1 VNLWRICKQAR
12 ATSAFDGEG
21 ARRYPG
27 RWNHRGTPM
36 VYCTT
41 ALSLGVL
48 EVFVHLDP
56 DELPDDL
63 VAIRDELPD
72 DLVPEEVELRALPA
86 GWSQT
91 PGPAALQDL
100 GSAWVAA
107 SRGVA
112 LSVPSAIIPAERN
125 ILLNPGHPAIA
136 RLVRKTEE
144 PFVFDPRMRKD
155 AGRAR

>member
-1 VNLWRICKQAR
+1 VIIWRICKELR
-12 ATSAFDGEG
+12 AVTAFDGEG

-27 RWNHRGTPM
+27 RWNHRGVPM

-41 ALSLGVL
+41 ALSLAAL

-56 DELPDDL
+56 DDLPDDLVSIRTELPDDL
-63 VAIRDELPD
+63 LP
-72 DLVPEEVELRALPA
+72 EVVDAGTLPN

-91 PGPAALQDL
+91 PGPATLKDI
-100 GSAWVAA
+100 GSSWIAS

-125 ILLNPGHPAIA
+125 ILLNPSHPDM
-136 RLVRKTEE
+136 VRIVRHAPER
-144 PFVFDPRMRKD
+144 FVFDPRMRK
-155 AGRAR
+155 